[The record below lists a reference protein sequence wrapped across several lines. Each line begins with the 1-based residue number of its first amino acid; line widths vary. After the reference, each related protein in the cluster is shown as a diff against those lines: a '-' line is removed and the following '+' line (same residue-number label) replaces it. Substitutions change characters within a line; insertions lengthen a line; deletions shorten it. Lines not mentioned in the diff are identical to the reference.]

1 MGFVWFKP
9 ALYYRPKR
17 NISPLFR
24 LELTSDLGASEKKYF
39 NLNQKPYSKYL
50 PFNFIYVANK
60 SDTDIFL
67 HINDSIKKKINAGT
81 IESFDEEVIP
91 AIRSV
96 AIENTSST
104 ATISKDDIEI
114 LIQKQKT
121 YKSVL
126 NKIFENL

>member
-1 MGFVWFKP
+1 MGFVWFKSGI
-9 ALYYRPKR
+9 YYRPKR

-24 LELTSDLGASEKKYF
+24 LELTSDLGASEKRYF

-50 PFNFIYVANK
+50 PFNFIYIANK
-60 SDTDIFL
+60 SSIDVIL

-91 AIRSV
+91 AIRSI
-96 AIENTSST
+96 AIENTDGST
-104 ATISKDDIEI
+104 AISKSDIEI
-114 LIQKQKT
+114 LIQKQRT
-121 YKSVL
+121 YRSVL

>member
-1 MGFVWFKP
+1 MGFVSFKE

-24 LELTSDLGASEKKYF
+24 LELDSDLSPNEKRYF

-50 PFNFIYVANK
+50 PFNFIYVANR
-60 SDTDIFL
+60 SSVDIVL
-67 HINDSIKKKINAGT
+67 HINDEIKKTISGGT
-81 IESFDEEVIP
+81 IESFDEEVIE
-91 AIRSV
+91 AIWKV
-96 AIENTSST
+96 AIENTDGST
-104 ATISKDDIEI
+104 SISKDKIEI

>member
-1 MGFVWFKP
+1 MGFVWFKSGI
-9 ALYYRPKR
+9 YYRPKR

-24 LELTSDLGASEKKYF
+24 LELTSDLGASEKRYF

-50 PFNFIYVANK
+50 PFNFIYVANR
-60 SDTDIFL
+60 SSVDIVL
-67 HINDSIKKKINAGT
+67 HINDEIKKTISGGT
-81 IESFDEEVIP
+81 IESFDEEVIE
-91 AIRSV
+91 AIWKV
-96 AIENTSST
+96 AIENTDGST
-104 ATISKDDIEI
+104 SISKDKIEI